1 MNRITVE
8 GRVAG
13 EPRTGTTAKGIAY
26 TSFSLADYQGKE
38 YGVQYINVFVS
49 GKMVEWVKLEK
60 GTCISVHGKLSLKK
74 DEKYGVQATVF
85 VERLTNWNEE
95 VNRFSDDSKS
105 TAADDVDIPF

>member
-38 YGVQYINVFVS
+38 YGVQ
-49 GKMVEWVKLEK
+49 
-60 GTCISVHGKLSLKK
+60 
-74 DEKYGVQATVF
+74 ATVF
-85 VERLTNWNEE
+85 VEWLTNWNEE